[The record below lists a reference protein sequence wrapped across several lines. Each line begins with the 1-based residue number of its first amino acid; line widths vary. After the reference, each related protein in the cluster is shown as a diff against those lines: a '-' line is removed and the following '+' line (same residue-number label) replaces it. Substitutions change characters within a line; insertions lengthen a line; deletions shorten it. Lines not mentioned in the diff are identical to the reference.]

1 MKVSFID
8 NALKT
13 SAIVCMAT
21 VTVTLGTTVVGGVI
35 YGPKIARSIIDASNG
50 VARASNLT
58 GNVMLSADESV
69 RIINANL
76 RKVCEMASVS
86 MDAVAT
92 SLEAISDK
100 IKDPK
105 DKNKEEI
112 SQLMNSI
119 IKAVDTIT
127 NKANELNV
135 TEINESVAK
144 VRNIVT
150 QLNNGINDIFIEI
163 ENGKRINLTTIPG
176 LIKFLKESFS
186 ATNGLNTPRINTPR
200 EKTRSPIH

>member
-1 MKVSFID
+1 MSFID

-13 SAIVCMAT
+13 SAIVCMTA

-35 YGPKIARSIIDASNG
+35 YGPKIARSVIDASNG
-50 VARASNLT
+50 IARASNLT

-69 RIINANL
+69 RIINSNL
-76 RKVCEMASVS
+76 KKVCELASVS

-92 SLEAISDK
+92 SLETISDK

-105 DKNKEEI
+105 DRNKEEI

-127 NKANELNV
+127 NKADELNV

-144 VRNIVT
+144 VRSIVT
-150 QLNNGINDIFIEI
+150 QLNNGLNDIFIEI
-163 ENGKRINLTTIPG
+163 ENGKRINLTTVPG

-186 ATNGLNTPRINTPR
+186 ATNGLNTPRVNTPR